1 MQEEVES
8 RSLTLAI
15 NTAKLTGRTLKNAIA
30 KLLAY
35 RKNKKA
41 AKKAAKAYVHPQG
54 KQSVKKLIG
63 QNQGVSSIEL
73 ADGSI
78 RDFEHVA
85 RKYGVDFA
93 IKKDKSAEKPRYLVF
108 FKARDADALTAALKE
123 YAGKKERRP
132 SVLKKLRDLT
142 AQASKAEPAKE
153 RKKEL
158 ER

>member
-1 MQEEVES
+1 MC
-8 RSLTLAI
+8 
-15 NTAKLTGRTLKNAIA
+15 
-30 KLLAY
+30 
-35 RKNKKA
+35 
-41 AKKAAKAYVHPQG
+41 
-54 KQSVKKLIG
+54 
-63 QNQGVSSIEL
+63 
-73 ADGSI
+73 I
-78 RDFEHVA
+78 RDN
-85 RKYGVDFA
+85 FA
-93 IKKDKSAEKPRYLVF
+93 IRKDKSTDKPRYLVF

>member
-1 MQEEVES
+1 M
-8 RSLTLAI
+8 
-15 NTAKLTGRTLKNAIA
+15 
-30 KLLAY
+30 
-35 RKNKKA
+35 
-41 AKKAAKAYVHPQG
+41 
-54 KQSVKKLIG
+54 KKLIG

-93 IKKDKSAEKPRYLVF
+93 IKKDKSADKPRYLVF

-142 AQASKAEPAKE
+142 AQATKAEPAKE

>member
-1 MQEEVES
+1 MSQCRSSYGGPEE
-8 RSLTLAI
+8 T
-15 NTAKLTGRTLKNAIA
+15 RTLDLSDANRT
-30 KLLAY
+30 LY

-41 AKKAAKAYVHPQG
+41 AKAYVHSQG

-93 IKKDKSAEKPRYLVF
+93 IRKDKSGEKPRYLVF

-142 AQASKAEPAKE
+142 AQAAKAEPAKE

>member
-1 MQEEVES
+1 MEKP
-8 RSLTLAI
+8 I
-15 NTAKLTGRTLKNAIA
+15 
-30 KLLAY
+30 
-35 RKNKKA
+35 
-41 AKKAAKAYVHPQG
+41 G
-54 KQSVKKLIG
+54 KQTIQQLIG

-93 IKKDKSAEKPRYLVF
+93 IKKDKSAGKPRYLVF

-142 AQASKAEPAKE
+142 AQAAKAEPAKE

>member
-1 MQEEVES
+1 MQEEVEN
-8 RSLTLAI
+8 RSLTLAT

-35 RKNKKA
+35 RKN
-41 AKKAAKAYVHPQG
+41 KKAAKAYVHPQG

-93 IKKDKSAEKPRYLVF
+93 VRKDKTGEKPRYLVF
-108 FKARDADALTAALKE
+108 FKSKDADALTAALKE
-123 YAGKKERRP
+123 YAGKKEHRP

-142 AQASKAEPAKE
+142 AQAAKAEPAKE
-153 RKKEL
+153 RKMEL

>member
-1 MQEEVES
+1 MQEEVEN

-41 AKKAAKAYVHPQG
+41 VKA
-54 KQSVKKLIG
+54 
-63 QNQGVSSIEL
+63 
-73 ADGSI
+73 
-78 RDFEHVA
+78 
-85 RKYGVDFA
+85 KYGLDFV
-93 IKKDKSAEKPRYLVF
+93 IRKDKSAEKPRYLVF

-142 AQASKAEPAKE
+142 AQAAKAEPAKE

>member
-1 MQEEVES
+1 MQEEVEN
-8 RSLTLAI
+8 RALTLAI
-15 NTAKLTGRTLKNAIA
+15 NTAKLTGQTLKNAIS

-35 RKNKKA
+35 RKNKK
-41 AKKAAKAYVHPQG
+41 
-54 KQSVKKLIG
+54 SVKKLIG

-142 AQASKAEPAKE
+142 AQAAKAEPAKE